1 MIVLFNFNTYLGG
14 GETLLVRFS
23 DYMYIHNI
31 PFHAYCMR
39 DSFIAQQM
47 EKNGIPQS
55 FYTCIENNCNYPYLS
70 RAERNI
76 LLEEIEKDLP
86 ASKDYHYLSF
96 CLRDLYIL
104 VDLNKKHQ
112 GSISHLVLHNQD
124 YLYLGRTL
132 LDGLKEKIFGTRTFN
147 NKKNL
152 EFNHTIINLVN
163 DKRGL
168 IPMSWIIVQLWK
180 KEAGVDIPEDMIVS
194 LPSFSKKEDVK
205 LKTDNNKKI
214 IFIGRLVDF
223 KFASLFAMFNYI
235 KCHPEYQLT
244 VVGDGDKVR
253 ALNYIQEHNIP
264 ADNVTFRGEVSYS
277 ELPNVISEHSIGYA
291 AGTSIIECAQ
301 QGIPVIMALQN
312 NANKPFQND
321 ICGGLFYKTTKGN
334 LGEDL
339 CIYQESEIKT
349 TIDGAVAEIENDY
362 HLAAQRCYEYVM
374 NEYSND
380 ANFEEYIKRIKA
392 SGIIDTSNIDVP
404 YAGII
409 RKWLFARI
417 G

>member
-23 DYMYIHNI
+23 DFLYKKGI

-39 DSFIAQQM
+39 DSFISQQM
-47 EKNGIPQS
+47 EKNGIPLS
-55 FYTCIENNCNYPYLS
+55 FYTCIENNCNYPYLN
-70 RAERNI
+70 RTERN
-76 LLEEIEKDLP
+76 LLLGEIEKGLP
-86 ASKDYHYLSF
+86 ASRDYHYLTF

-104 VDLNKKHQ
+104 IDFNKKHQ

-132 LDGLKEKIFGTRTFN
+132 LDGLKGKVFGTRTFN
-147 NKKNL
+147 NKKYL
-152 EFNHTIINLVN
+152 KFNDSIIKLVN

-168 IPMSWIIVQLWK
+168 IPMSWIIVQLWS
-180 KEAGVDIPEDMIVS
+180 KEAGVDIPEGMIVS
-194 LPSFSKKEDVK
+194 LPSFSKKESFAIK
-205 LKTDNNKKI
+205 KENNKKI

-235 KCHPEYQLT
+235 KRNPEYHLT
-244 VVGDGDKVR
+244 VVGNGDKER
-253 ALNYIQEHNIP
+253 ADKYIKDHNIP
-264 ADNVTFRGEVSYS
+264 VGNIHFRGEVSYS

-312 NANKPFQND
+312 NANKPFQKD
-321 ICGGLFYKTTKGN
+321 ICGGLFYKTSKGN

-339 CIYQESEIKT
+339 CIYKESDIET
-349 TIDGAVAEIENDY
+349 TIDEAIAEIENDY
-362 HLAAQRCYEYVM
+362 PLAARRCYEYVM

-380 ANFEEYIKRIKA
+380 TNFEEYIKRIK
-392 SGIIDTSNIDVP
+392 STDVIDTTELEVP
-404 YAGII
+404 FAGRM
-409 RKWLFARI
+409 RKLLFSKMK
-417 G
+417 

>member
-23 DYMYIHNI
+23 DYMYKHGI

-86 ASKDYHYLSF
+86 ASKDYHYLTF

-132 LDGLKEKIFGTRTFN
+132 LDGLKGKFFGNRTFN

-194 LPSFSKKEDVK
+194 LPSFSKKEDVI

-235 KCHPEYQLT
+235 KRNPEYHLT
-244 VVGDGDKVR
+244 VVGDGDRER
-253 ALNYIQEHNIP
+253 AEKYIQENNIP
-264 ADNVTFRGEVSYS
+264 AANIHFVGQVAYS
-277 ELPNVISEHSIGYA
+277 ELPEVISEHSIGYA
-291 AGTSIIECAQ
+291 AGTSIIECVQ

-312 NANKPFQND
+312 NADKPFQKD
-321 ICGGLFYKTTKGN
+321 ICGGVFYKTTKGN

-339 CIYQESEIKT
+339 CIYQEHDIKT
-349 TIDGAVAEIENDY
+349 TIDDAISEIEEDY
-362 HLAAQRCYEYVM
+362 QLVAKKCYKYVM

-380 ANFEEYIKRIKA
+380 TNFEEYIKKIERT
-392 SGIIDTSNIDVP
+392 GIIDTSGLKVP
-404 YAGII
+404 FAGSL
-409 RKWLFARI
+409 RKLLFSKI